1 MLAENLE
8 NLLRKARL
16 EGFREGRLE
25 GRQEVN
31 CETDSKLV
39 KLVVLSDLQ
48 IAGATCLTVADVYM
62 LREEGTHCSL

>member
-31 CETDSKLV
+31 
-39 KLVVLSDLQ
+39 
-48 IAGATCLTVADVYM
+48 
-62 LREEGTHCSL
+62 